1 MLESMINPWNIGV
14 AACGYNMILLNVN
27 LGFYNAEAVA
37 DLNRNMFSPFGQL
50 MVLVWGLAYL
60 AVGWDSTTTSSR
72 RRSGGGGGGNG
83 AIWFVFAFEKLCYA
97 VGWVQWLTTNDWG
110 TIISDA
116 WKEGGGFSTQL
127 QAPFF
132 HGVYGLGDATFGILF
147 AYMGYKLWV
156 GGDRESS
163 GKHD

>member
-1 MLESMINPWNIGV
+1 MLKSMINPWNIGM
-14 AACGYNMILLNVN
+14 AACGYNMILLSVN

-60 AVGWDSTTTSSR
+60 AVGWSSPTTS
-72 RRSGGGGGGNG
+72 RRSIGNV
-83 AIWFVFAFEKLCYA
+83 AIWFVFALEKLCYA
-97 VGWVQWLTTNDWG
+97 VGWIQWHSTNDWL

-132 HGVYGLGDATFGILF
+132 HGVYGLGDAIFGILF